1 MLLEF
6 RQELLYIPSG
16 IDDQADHS
24 DLLWTVFKEV
34 VKGLVKALVEV
45 GNLKVYGLNKV
56 VNNKHEWLH
65 LRSFGHRMGVHPQS
79 PAANL

>member
-6 RQELLYIPSG
+6 RQELLHVPSG
-16 IDDQADHS
+16 VNDQAHLADFFR
-24 DLLWTVFKEV
+24 TVFKEV